1 MVKRKFGETSKS
13 LKTLWKSLKTGDL
26 KERRKM
32 LKLINE
38 YLVWDTETEVKC
50 LKHDQVTQISSTVAG
65 EVESDKYNFNKGR
78 SEIIEVKKKLI
89 GNNIMLNGV
98 VLELGWSISKGA
110 KAQIKSEIN
119 MEESKEADKDWCKQ

>member
-1 MVKRKFGETSKS
+1 MT
-13 LKTLWKSLKTGDL
+13 
-26 KERRKM
+26 
-32 LKLINE
+32 
-38 YLVWDTETEVKC
+38 
-50 LKHDQVTQISSTVAG
+50 HDQVTQISSTVAG

-119 MEESKEADKDWCKQ
+119 MEESKEADKDRCKNKKRVLQRERVTKWDIHETRGQMPI